1 MRFYSVGYRYIG
13 QFTYGY
19 VPWEYETFMTRDDA
33 EAFRQEMIANGFQV
47 TEILKD
53 PISANSELYK

>member
-1 MRFYSVGYRYIG
+1 MGYYSVGYRYIG

-19 VPWEYETFMTRDDA
+19 VPWEYENFDRYEDA
-33 EAFRQEMIANGFQV
+33 EAFRQEVLAEGGQV

-53 PISANSELYK
+53 PISAYPELF